1 MKKWSIKRK
10 VTLWYTLFMTILVI
24 LIQIILFSVGNSQML
39 QSLSGKL
46 RSAVNDSVSEL
57 EYEDGRLEIDDD
69 LDFFRDGVYLSIYDA
84 EGILLFGHLPTQ
96 VPIEE
101 TPFFYED
108 QIQESTIQGTH
119 YLIYDIY
126 TIQEEQG
133 FWIRGVI
140 SKTEAESNFGI
151 MIRLTAVALPVL
163 TGFIALGGYYITKR
177 AFRPVEQIRKTAEEI
192 AHGGDLSK
200 RIELGNG
207 KDEIYQLGETFDY
220 MLDRL
225 EESFERE
232 KQFTSDASHELRT
245 PTSVILAQSEYAL
258 KNAAT
263 LEDARESLTVIF
275 RQAKRMSS
283 LISQLLTLARA
294 DRGKIKPNLE
304 MLDISELLE
313 ITILEMQTSAGEKGI
328 SISTDI
334 EEPHIKMLAD
344 ETMLMRI
351 FVNLLQNA
359 VIYGRENGWI
369 HVSLKEQNQE
379 IQIVIQDN
387 GIGMEKDKLD
397 KIWERFYQVN
407 PSREKK
413 DSGSSG
419 LGLSM
424 VKWMVGIHNGSIS
437 VDSQVNRGTIF
448 TIKFPKKM
456 DI

>member
-1 MKKWSIKRK
+1 
-10 VTLWYTLFMTILVI
+10 
-24 LIQIILFSVGNSQML
+24 
-39 QSLSGKL
+39 
-46 RSAVNDSVSEL
+46 
-57 EYEDGRLEIDDD
+57 
-69 LDFFRDGVYLSIYDA
+69 
-84 EGILLFGHLPTQ
+84 
-96 VPIEE
+96 
-101 TPFFYED
+101 
-108 QIQESTIQGTH
+108 
-119 YLIYDIY
+119 
-126 TIQEEQG
+126 
-133 FWIRGVI
+133 
-140 SKTEAESNFGI
+140 

-177 AFRPVEQIRKTAEEI
+177 AFRPVERIRKTAEEI